1 MLPEKN
7 AVMSRK
13 TNPSRNSERSQRGRI
28 AAYTL
33 HATHDPKETTKKA
46 REAFLAKFLDEVDPD
61 RILDPDERERR
72 ASYARKA
79 YFTRLALKSAQ
90 ARRRRFDNGGAR

>member
-1 MLPEKN
+1 MLPEKTSS
-7 AVMSRK
+7 VSRQSKQSRK
-13 TNPSRNSERSQRGRI
+13 SERSQRGRI
-28 AAYTL
+28 GAYAL

-46 REAFLAKFLDEVDPD
+46 REAFLAKFFNEVDPD

-72 ASYARKA
+72 AFYARKA
-79 YFTRLALKSAQ
+79 YFARLALKSAQ